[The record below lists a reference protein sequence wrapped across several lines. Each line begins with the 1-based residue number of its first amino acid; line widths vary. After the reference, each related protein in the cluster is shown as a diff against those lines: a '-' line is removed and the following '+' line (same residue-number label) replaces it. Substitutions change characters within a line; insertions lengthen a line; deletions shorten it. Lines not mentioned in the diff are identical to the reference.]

1 MGSAEEDTKIDAFIG
16 VTNSNRMAGAS
27 YDQTKSNADRPV
39 HPSHL
44 TRALSPSRPAAIRY
58 LQKADWDV
66 DVAVAEFMSSADQ
79 AGAGQSVAGPSSS
92 ARPKAKQPVQRSGV
106 ATLGQYRG
114 DDDDDSDEDNEYY
127 AGGEKSGQVVK
138 GADRGRD
145 QRGHGG
151 VEGVFDR
158 ARRAGADVVD
168 HSELEGEPGGT
179 SFRSFTGRGQTLSGI
194 STQAGPAAG
203 GSGQRQQLDDDDPNK
218 PLKVTVAFYENGVFT
233 VDDGEPRQIDAP
245 ENRAFMMAIMT
256 GQCPDELLP
265 EDPNQAIDVDMVRK
279 THDYEPPKYRAFK
292 GAGHKL
298 TSDEPKGEADAGAAA
313 EAAATDAAAG
323 SGSGSGS
330 GWAGPDESK
339 PTTSVQIRLAD
350 GSRLVAKF
358 NLDQNVG
365 DIRQFIRV
373 CKPELGNG
381 FSLATTFPTRALTD
395 VGETIEAAGL
405 AGAVVVQK

>member
-1 MGSAEEDTKIDAFIG
+1 M
-16 VTNSNRMAGAS
+16 
-27 YDQTKSNADRPV
+27 
-39 HPSHL
+39 
-44 TRALSPSRPAAIRY
+44 
-58 LQKADWDV
+58 
-66 DVAVAEFMSSADQ
+66 
-79 AGAGQSVAGPSSS
+79 
-92 ARPKAKQPVQRSGV
+92 

-114 DDDDDSDEDNEYY
+114 DDEDSDEDNEYY

-138 GADRGRD
+138 GGDR
-145 QRGHGG
+145 RGPGG

-158 ARRAGADVVD
+158 ARRAGAEAVSQ
-168 HSELEGEPGGT
+168 SEFDDAAGGS

-194 STQAGPAAG
+194 STEGGPTDE
-203 GSGQRQQLDDDDPNK
+203 RNERDDPSK
-218 PLKVTVAFYENGVFT
+218 PVKVTVAFYENGIFT

-279 THDYEPPKYRAFK
+279 THDYEAPKYRAFK

-298 TSDEPKGEADAGAAA
+298 TSEDPAPA
-313 EAAATDAAAG
+313 EQG
-323 SGSGSGS
+323 SGSETAEEETGK

-339 PTTSVQIRLAD
+339 PTTSIQIRLAD

-358 NLDQNVG
+358 NLDQTVAE
-365 DIRQFIRV
+365 IRKFIKACR
-373 CKPELGNG
+373 PDLGNG

-395 VGETIEAAGL
+395 AGETIKAAGL